1 MKKNLNTR
9 TKLFVRQLSLF
20 LDVFQTKRP
29 VDVSEVMSR
38 EVAYTRPL
46 ACKMW
51 KLFGSYAG
59 KHGYTTQ
66 NGYNCTEY
74 TEKDAIRD
82 VFIGPQVRYC

>member
-1 MKKNLNTR
+1 
-9 TKLFVRQLSLF
+9 
-20 LDVFQTKRP
+20 
-29 VDVSEVMSR
+29 MSR